1 LPTQPATPPK
11 PPTQPVTQ
19 PTLPTQPA
27 TPPIQPTQPS
37 QPVTPEPIPEAPP
50 IPHFGVK
57 VAAGDVNGDGIP
69 EIIVGMASNGGKVE
83 IYTDH
88 GEKISQFDTAF
99 ENGVEIT
106 AGDVNQDGIDEIIV
120 GDANGMTI
128 QIFDL
133 NGELINDFQGSDN
146 GNIASLAFGKEA
158 LEETVPLESPTTN
171 TESSATIPT
180 DQSSATT
187 PNEQSS
193 ETTSN
198 EQSSETTAD
207 SSTADSNDSTTVV
220 SLPIVSLPPTTGSI
234 NQTGNYNGQTVTDA
248 VIESDTSIAN
258 VKLAGDITNQGLL
271 SNATILPGATLTGG
285 TLTGYVD
292 NQGTIADTQFVGAT
306 LSGGNLE
313 GEITVTGDPDKGL
326 GILKAV
332 TVLPNAIVTGG
343 AVSGDILN
351 HGTLSDITVNSDA
364 IVTGGR
370 VQGTID
376 NSGLLQNI
384 ILGEDTY
391 IKGGELTDIVAGNAN
406 DIALIEN
413 ATIHDA
419 DLSYVQISEGTQL
432 GPNVVIGSG
441 VIFASNAL
449 IPEGT
454 DLSLTLVSEF
464 DEAGSFAIN
473 LGADVLAETRVYQE
487 TDNPTLLKQI
497 NSLPKIKDNDWQLV
511 QNPENG
517 QLELTTEGVHF
528 VLIPVQVTQV
538 SASQPA
544 GFTVYDD
551 NSVSF
556 VTGYG
561 REIFAQPVIQNK
573 KALFEALAKISDEI
587 IVQDD
592 GTFKVKINDEWK
604 TYRVSLSS
612 EPVNSEQALGLFDN
626 PDGSIRLVFEDNSG
640 QKRQQLIYPLQEAE
654 TEAEAQE
661 NFSGCEIDH
670 YAQNTSTFAPRMKS
684 GRVSPGQAKK
694 ITHDEAELDVGAN
707 AVEGPTSLCIKSL
720 YSLEMPELD
729 QGMTNVTKG
738 PRKGYRFFPKGM
750 KFKNK
755 VKVTVPYAKSLIP
768 AEHTEVDIKPF
779 YFDRK
784 LGRWQE
790 LERVFEF

>member
-1 LPTQPATPPK
+1 
-11 PPTQPVTQ
+11 
-19 PTLPTQPA
+19 
-27 TPPIQPTQPS
+27 
-37 QPVTPEPIPEAPP
+37 
-50 IPHFGVK
+50 
-57 VAAGDVNGDGIP
+57 
-69 EIIVGMASNGGKVE
+69 
-83 IYTDH
+83 
-88 GEKISQFDTAF
+88 
-99 ENGVEIT
+99 
-106 AGDVNQDGIDEIIV
+106 
-120 GDANGMTI
+120 MT
-128 QIFDL
+128 
-133 NGELINDFQGSDN
+133 
-146 GNIASLAFGKEA
+146 
-158 LEETVPLESPTTN
+158 TTN
-171 TESSATIPT
+171 
-180 DQSSATT
+180 DQSSVTT
-187 PNEQSS
+187 PNTQSS
-193 ETTSN
+193 ETTAN
-198 EQSSETTAD
+198 EQSSETTAE
-207 SSTADSNDSTTVV
+207 SSTSSESTTVV

-234 NQTGNYNGQTVTDA
+234 SQTGNYNGQTVTDA

-258 VKLAGDITNQGLL
+258 VKLDGDITSQGLL
-271 SNATILPGATLTGG
+271 SNATVLPGATLTGG

-292 NQGTIADTQFVGAT
+292 NQGTIADNQFIGAT

-343 AVSGDILN
+343 ALSGAILN

-364 IVTGGR
+364 IVTGGT
-370 VQGTID
+370 VQGPID
-376 NSGLLQNI
+376 NAGSLQNI

-391 IKGGELTDIVAGNAN
+391 INGGELTDIVAGNAN
-406 DIALIEN
+406 DIALIQN

-432 GPNVVIGSG
+432 GPNVVIGKG
-441 VIFASNAL
+441 VVFDNNAL
-449 IPEGT
+449 IPSGT

-464 DEAGSFAIN
+464 DEAGSVAIN

-517 QLELTTEGVHF
+517 QLELTIEGVHF

-538 SASQPA
+538 SADQPA

-573 KALFEALAKISDEI
+573 KALFEALAEISDEI

-612 EPVNSEQALGLFDN
+612 EPVNSDQALGLFDN

-640 QKRQQLIYPLQEAE
+640 QKRQQLIYPLEEAG

-661 NFSGCEIDH
+661 NFSGCEIDN

-694 ITHDEAELDVGAN
+694 IAHDEAELDVGAN

-729 QGMTNVTKG
+729 PGMTNVTKG

-768 AEHTEVDIKPF
+768 TGHTEDDIKTF
-779 YFDRK
+779 YFDRE

-790 LERVFEF
+790 LERVEVDSKANNVISYTDHFTDMINSVVTVPESPQSVSFNPTQIKDIKAADPGAGINLIEVPQANNMGDMRLSYPLEIPPGRVGMQPQLGVSYSSAGGNGWMGLNWSLSIPSVDIHTGWGVPRYSASQETETYTLSGGMFAPLAHYG